1 MRITGLLGLCATCVC
16 VALQAPVAA
25 AAATDIVLY
34 ASDAVT
40 LRGNWSRATDGTA
53 AGGSMLASVDR
64 GWSNTAAPSASPADY
79 VEFPFAAAAAT
90 PYHLWLRL
98 RATANSKF
106 NDAVFAQFS
115 DAVTSTGAPLY
126 KIGTT
131 SGLLVNLA
139 TDASAKSLDG
149 WGWQDGAYWLTQ
161 VTTASGT
168 HTIRIQTREDGV
180 QFDQIVMSPATYLAG
195 APGPATRD
203 HTIVAKPAVPLS
215 TPYFG
220 SAVAIPGVV
229 EVENFDAGG
238 EGVAYHDDGPGNA
251 GGQYR
256 QTDVDIAAD

>member
-1 MRITGLLGLCATCVC
+1 
-16 VALQAPVAA
+16 
-25 AAATDIVLY
+25 
-34 ASDAVT
+34 
-40 LRGNWSRATDGTA
+40 
-53 AGGSMLASVDR
+53 
-64 GWSNTAAPSASPADY
+64 WSNTAAPSASPADY

-131 SGLLVNLA
+131 SRLLVTHA
-139 TDASAKSLDG
+139 TTASAKSFDG
-149 WGWQDGAYWLTQ
+149 WGCEAGESGLTQ
-161 VTTASGT
+161 VPPVSSAASGP
-168 HTIRIQTREDGV
+168 HTIRIKTREAGV

-215 TPYFG
+215 
-220 SAVAIPGVV
+220 
-229 EVENFDAGG
+229 
-238 EGVAYHDDGPGNA
+238 
-251 GGQYR
+251 
-256 QTDVDIAAD
+256 